1 MKLFFE
7 NKYLCLMPHPI
18 ILYTISTTTE
28 NKYKLILLGN
38 LRVGKTSFMRKI
50 SDGKFFDKYYT
61 TYCSGV
67 HI

>member
-1 MKLFFE
+1 
-7 NKYLCLMPHPI
+7 MPHPI